1 MKRFNLLLCF
11 CLCLLQSKQ
20 LLADGPEPPVLDE
33 MGPSVIRLPTLID
46 NEDIDFDLPEGFEVE
61 LLVDGLSSP
70 RWILVLPNGNLL
82 ITQSRTESLPGMPKE
97 TVKLLSTMNIFGPS
111 PNNLIHIDLQNK
123 PPRST
128 VILEGLNQPFG
139 MIYLNE
145 ELFIANTDSIV
156 KYDFKNF
163 LIRGSGKRILSLPS
177 GPPNNH
183 WTRNIIL
190 TEDENNILVAVGSGT
205 NVNEE
210 GTDDIWRAAIWEI
223 GLNGENK
230 RLFATGLRNPVG
242 MAFEPSRKSLWA
254 TVNERDGLGETV
266 PPDYLTEV
274 IDGAFYGWPYTYFGN
289 YPDPTQLTLNPEETK
304 RALAN
309 SRVPDLQIDAHSVPL
324 GLMFHSGNN
333 MDKKYKNGAFV
344 ARRGGVSRSEL
355 TGYDL
360 LFIPFENGYPTG
372 EIESFMTGFIA
383 DQSKAEIYGRPVG
396 LAEMNDGS
404 ILLSDDV
411 AGKIWRIRRSD

>member
-1 MKRFNLLLCF
+1 MKQFNFLICLLALFNNNLLL
-11 CLCLLQSKQ
+11 
-20 LLADGPEPPVLDE
+20 AGHPEPPVLDE
-33 MGPSVIRLPTLID
+33 MGPSVIRLPTLI
-46 NEDIDFDLPEGFEVE
+46 NTSDLNLNVPKGFKTEI
-61 LLVDGLSSP
+61 LVDGLNSP

-82 ITQSRTESLPGMPKE
+82 VTQSRTESLPGMPKE
-97 TVKLLSTMNIFGPS
+97 TVELLETMNIFGPS
-111 PNNLIHIDLQNK
+111 PNNILYIDLQNK
-123 PPRST
+123 TPKIE

-139 MIYLNE
+139 MIYFNE
-145 ELFIANTDSIV
+145 ELFIANTDSII
-156 KYDFKNF
+156 KYGFK
-163 LIRGSGKRILSLPS
+163 GYEVQDKGKKILTLPY

-190 TEDENNILVAVGSGT
+190 SEDKKKILVAVGSGT

-210 GTDDIWRAAIWEI
+210 GTDDSSRATIWEI
-223 GLNGENK
+223 ELNGDGQ

-242 MAFEPSRKSLWA
+242 MAYEPMTKRLWA

-274 IDGAFYGWPYTYFGN
+274 VDGAFYGWPYTYFGT
-289 YPDPTQLTLNPEETK
+289 YPDPTQMRLNPEKTK
-304 RALAN
+304 KALTN
-309 SRVPDLQIDAHSVPL
+309 SRVPNLAIDAHSVPL
-324 GLMFHSGNN
+324 GLLFHSGNN
-333 MDKKYKNGAFV
+333 IDDKYLNGAFV

-372 EIESFMTGFIA
+372 VIEPFMTGFIV
-383 DQSKAEIYGRPVG
+383 DQTKAEIYGRPVG

-411 AGKIWRIRRSD
+411 AGRIWRIRKSD

>member
-1 MKRFNLLLCF
+1 MKKFNLLLCF
-11 CLCLLQSKQ
+11 CLCLVHSKQ
-20 LLADGPEPPVLDE
+20 LLADSPEPPVLDE
-33 MGPSVIRLPTLID
+33 LGPSVIRLPTLIN
-46 NEDIDFDLPEGFEVE
+46 NEDINFNLPEGFEIE
-61 LLVDGLSSP
+61 LLIEGLSSP
-70 RWILVLPNGNLL
+70 RWILVLPDGNLL
-82 ITQSRTESLPGMPKE
+82 ITQSRTESLPGMPEE
-97 TVKLLSTMNIFGPS
+97 TVQILEKMNIFGPS
-111 PNNLIHIDLQNK
+111 PNNLVHIDLQNN
-123 PPRST
+123 PPRPT

-156 KYDFKNF
+156 KYGFKNY
-163 LIRGSGKRILSLPS
+163 LIEGSGERILALPS

-190 TEDENNILVAVGSGT
+190 SQDEKKILIAVGSGT

-210 GTDDIWRAAIWEI
+210 GTDDKWRAAIWETD
-223 GLNGENK
+223 LNGQNK

-242 MAFEPSRKSLWA
+242 MAFEPSRKSLWT

-289 YPDPTQLTLNPEETK
+289 YPDPTQLRLNPEETK

-324 GLMFHSGNN
+324 GLMFHSGIN
-333 MDKKYKNGAFV
+333 MDEKYKNGAFV
-344 ARRGGVSRSEL
+344 ARRGGVSRSDL

-372 EIESFMTGFIA
+372 KIELFMTGFIA

-411 AGKIWRIRRSD
+411 AGKIWRIRRND

>member
-1 MKRFNLLLCF
+1 MKQFKLLIF
-11 CLCLLQSKQ
+11 LLTLLSNNM
-20 LLADGPEPPVLDE
+20 LLANDLEPPVLDE
-33 MGPSVIRLPTLID
+33 IGPSVIRLPTLI
-46 NEDIDFDLPEGFEVE
+46 NNTDLNLNLPKGFKAEI
-61 LLVDGLSSP
+61 LVDGLDSP
-70 RWILVLPNGNLL
+70 RWILVLPNGDLL
-82 ITQSRTESLPGMPKE
+82 VSQSRTESLPGMPKE
-97 TVKLLSTMNIFGPS
+97 TVELLETMNIFGKS
-111 PNNLIHIDLQNK
+111 PNNILYIDLQNK
-123 PPRST
+123 TPKIGI
-128 VILEGLNQPFG
+128 ILEGLNQPFG
-139 MIYLNE
+139 MIYFNE
-145 ELFIANTDSIV
+145 ELFVANTDSVI
-156 KYDFKNF
+156 KYGFKGYK
-163 LIRGSGKRILSLPS
+163 IQDQGKKILSLPS

-190 TEDENNILVAVGSGT
+190 SDDKKKILVAVGSGT

-210 GTDDIWRAAIWEI
+210 GTDDLSRAAIWEI
-223 GLNGENK
+223 ELNGDGQ

-242 MAFEPSRKSLWA
+242 LAYEPTTKRLWT

-274 IDGAFYGWPYTYFGN
+274 IDGAFYGWPYTYFGT
-289 YPDPTQLTLNPEETK
+289 YPDPTQMLLNPEETEK
-304 RALAN
+304 ALTN
-309 SRVPDLQIDAHSVPL
+309 SRVPNLAIDAHSVPL
-324 GLMFHSGNN
+324 GLLFHSGINI
-333 MDKKYKNGAFV
+333 DDRYKNGAFV

-372 EIESFMTGFIA
+372 VIEAFMTGFIA

-411 AGKIWRIRRSD
+411 AGRIWRISKSD